1 MGDPGAGQ
9 ATKLVNQAL
18 VLSNYCVIAEAVRL
32 GQKLGIEVERIPHA
46 LATGHAGS
54 NLLPVL
60 VERMAADDF
69 EPRGYARQVLK
80 DLEMLNKEAAAL
92 HLPMPMAGQALNLF
106 RMLVANGDS
115 ERDGAAVIT
124 LLSR

>member
-1 MGDPGAGQ
+1 
-9 ATKLVNQAL
+9 
-18 VLSNYCVIAEAVRL
+18 
-32 GQKLGIEVERIPHA
+32 
-46 LATGHAGS
+46 
-54 NLLPVL
+54 
-60 VERMAADDF
+60 MAADDF

-80 DLEMLNKEAAAL
+80 DLEMLNKEAANL